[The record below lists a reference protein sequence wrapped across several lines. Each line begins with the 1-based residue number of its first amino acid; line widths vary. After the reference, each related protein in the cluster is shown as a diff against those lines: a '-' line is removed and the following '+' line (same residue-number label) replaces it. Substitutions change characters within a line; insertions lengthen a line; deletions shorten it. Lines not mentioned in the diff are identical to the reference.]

1 MSDTEQKW
9 SIRPYRDGD
18 EDGILELWKAVYPEH
33 TYDREQW
40 MKWWQW
46 MYRANPNGMGVIFL
60 AEQEGRI
67 IGHTAEIPVMMK
79 IGSGSVLVGISLDAM
94 THPDYRRQ
102 GTFVALVKARSV
114 ESEKRG
120 IRATYGFRNKFS
132 YPYPALADKV
142 GMFDGATMQKVL
154 RPLDWKNALRTQTQN
169 RFLLT
174 IGSATGGLLSTVF
187 FRARNKPLSK
197 GLTVAQEPHFDD
209 RINDLWRRVSSQYQA
224 IVSRNMEYL
233 NWRYVAVPHRDYS
246 IYLASR
252 SETVA
257 GYLVVGRREADSA
270 RIAIIVDVLA
280 ESEEVAEC
288 LISKAVEHC
297 RLDKRDLIW
306 SARIAGTSL
315 ARAYRRNGFVSVPF
329 AKSIGIK
336 GRSSS
341 PSIARQMQNPK
352 NWFLQMGDSDEA

>member
-1 MSDTEQKW
+1 MSDTGQKW
-9 SIRPYRDGD
+9 SVRPYRDGD

-40 MKWWQW
+40 MRWWQW
-46 MYRANPNGMGVIFL
+46 MYRANPHGMGVIFL
-60 AEQEGRI
+60 AEHEGGI
-67 IGHTAEIPVMMK
+67 VGHTAEIPVMMK
-79 IGSGSVLVGISLDAM
+79 IGSESVLAGISLDAM

-102 GTFVALVKARSV
+102 GTFVALVRARSA

-132 YPYPALADKV
+132 YPYPALATKV

-154 RPLDWKNALRTQTQN
+154 RPLDWKNAIRAQTQN

-174 IGSATGGLLSTVF
+174 LGSATGSLLSTVL
-187 FRARNKPLSK
+187 FRARNRPLPI
-197 GLTVAQEPHFDD
+197 GLTITQESRFDEHV
-209 RINDLWRRVSSQYQA
+209 NELWAKVSSQYQA

-233 NWRYVAVPHRDYS
+233 NWRYVAAPHRDYS
-246 IYLASR
+246 IYLARR

-257 GYLVVGRREADSA
+257 GYLVVGRMEAESA

-297 RLDKRDLIW
+297 KRDKIDLIW

-341 PSIARQMQNPK
+341 PSIARQMQDPK